1 MTAKCKELD
10 GFTKD
15 TIYAELKKERYS
27 DVKTIRKI
35 INLIFTPCIIDIV
48 NELEK
53 DFKDQGPRHYPRLLL
68 LGIVLYCFS
77 HKMYKYTDIANECR
91 KNRFL
96 RIFTRG
102 AEPCE
107 NTFRNFLNESDT
119 ESMRKIFLYTLVRYN
134 DVDLLKFLHYF
145 IDSTDAIVRGSKY
158 YKIYKIELEAMKF
171 MKKHNLLHNPQKPKQ
186 IKRSIDKLL
195 KIREEH
201 MMEENIVE
209 LIDMIIPRIQIYNYK
224 MYKHIDEFEQAI
236 KNSNK
241 DFVCITYPNAPLIP
255 TKKGNWDFAKNLQV
269 AVTDDNIIIG
279 SIFINNPD
287 DSKALPQIL
296 PELKKNFEI
305 LWELQKKYGT
315 RNNEKEI
322 KNMLKKAMVVCDSG
336 YASEENITYICEN
349 DIQSLIMPKITSIY
363 INNKMKSFDEKL
375 EELSSE
381 IEILDEENTEIET
394 TRKKDMS
401 RIWDGYNCKFN
412 RPVMFTEKTPIP
424 DEIEKGLPKRATKAN
439 YKYKALDCSGCPY
452 RDVCKHKSFTEKI
465 SPYIYESMNK
475 FTQKFYQ
482 ELYMQR
488 FHKSESINGYFKGI
502 NGILHLLGTNDKAI
516 TNEMHLRNTIYN
528 TIHFV
533 SISGTVD

>member
-15 TIYAELKKERYS
+15 VIYGELKNERHD

-35 INLIFTPCIIDIV
+35 VNLIFTPCITDIV
-48 NELEK
+48 KELEK
-53 DFKDQGPRHYPRLLL
+53 DFKDQGNRHYSRLLL

-77 HKMYKYTDIANECR
+77 LKMFKYSEIASECR

-96 RIFTRG
+96 RIFTRE

-119 ESMRKIFLYTLVRYN
+119 EEMRKIFLYTLVRYN
-134 DVDLLKFLHYF
+134 DLDLLKFLHYF

-171 MKKHNLLHNPQKPKQ
+171 MKDNNLLHNPRKPKQ
-186 IKRSIDKLL
+186 MKRSIDKLL
-195 KIREEH
+195 KIREKH
-201 MMEENIVE
+201 INEEQIVE
-209 LIDMIIPRIQIYNYK
+209 LIDIILPRIQIYNYK
-224 MYKHIDEFEQAI
+224 MYERLDEFEQAI
-236 KNSNK
+236 ENSNK

-255 TKKGNWDFAKNLQV
+255 TKKGNWDFAKNFQV

-279 SIFINNPD
+279 SLFINNPD

-305 LWELQKKYGT
+305 LWELQNKYGI

-322 KNMLKKAMVVCDSG
+322 KNMLEKAMLVCDSG
-336 YASEENITYICEN
+336 YATDENIAYITEN
-349 DIQSLIMPKITSIY
+349 NIRSLIMPKITARY
-363 INNKMKSFDEKL
+363 INKKMKGFDEKL
-375 EELSSE
+375 EEMSGE
-381 IEILDEENTEIET
+381 ITIIDEEDTELEKT
-394 TRKKDMS
+394 TKVSMP
-401 RIWDGYNCKFN
+401 RIWNGYLCKFN
-412 RPVMFTEKTPIP
+412 RPVLFTKKTPIP
-424 DEIEKGLPKRATKAN
+424 SEKAKGLPKYVTRAN
-439 YKYKALDCSGCPY
+439 YRYDAVDCTGCPY
-452 RDVCKHKSFTEKI
+452 QDVCKHKSFTEKI
-465 SPYIYESMNK
+465 SPYIYDSMNK
-475 FTQKFYQ
+475 FTQEFYQ

-502 NGILHLLGTNDKAI
+502 DGILHLLGTNDKAI

-533 SISGTVD
+533 SMTGTVD